1 MKKCMI
7 AFAILFAMACNNPEA
22 SKESSTTAAE
32 TPAAEKIDYAYLPAD
47 HPADYWDRGD
57 QKNVAIVLKSLKAFE
72 NNNVEESMA
81 GFGDS
86 IRFSSDGFDAKI
98 SKDSLRAI
106 FKEGWKN
113 MQSLKVEMGDFEAV
127 TSKDK
132 KEEYVTLWYKQI
144 MTDKAGKKDS
154 MACVNDLKIENGKIV
169 LLDEKTRK
177 YPAKK

>member
-22 SKESSTTAAE
+22 SKESAAAAPETAV
-32 TPAAEKIDYAYLPAD
+32 TEKIEYAYLPAD

-72 NNNVEESMA
+72 NGNVEDA
-81 GFGDS
+81 LAVFGDS
-86 IRFSSDGFDAKI
+86 IRYSFDGFDAKI
-98 SKDSLRAI
+98 SKDSLRAM
-106 FKEGWKN
+106 FKEGWKH
-113 MQSLKVEMGDFEAV
+113 MSALKVEMGDFEAV

-154 MACVNDLKIENGKIV
+154 VSCVNDLKIENGKIV
-169 LLDEKTRK
+169 LLDEKKRMF
-177 YPAKK
+177 PAKK